1 MSEKEK
7 GGKRKMS
14 KTVTFTDE
22 EVVEVRN
29 AISFRQEYMQTYID
43 ENELDGTDLTDAE
56 REITRLERADKKLV

>member
-1 MSEKEK
+1 
-7 GGKRKMS
+7 MS